1 MCLYLCLLTVIENEE
16 PCQCVF
22 VFWLFY
28 NAHMHNVNVDTCVER
43 EATVSFKSLSLFLSL
58 SGRHPNTFTTQDG
71 THEHRTHGIENPIK
85 NRPADK
91 GDEHIVLR
99 VISQFHTSTFF
110 LHSGL
115 ELGCSCSQ
123 KVRRAAHATQQQK
136 ILFSQKTNSVRWNS
150 ADDWKNITP
159 QWNTAKS
166 CPTTCPL
173 LFQIYDPHSGRG
185 LQLVSRSI
193 IIVPN
198 T

>member
-1 MCLYLCLLTVIENEE
+1 MLIHAWDGRLLWVLN
-16 PCQCVF
+16 
-22 VFWLFY
+22 L
-28 NAHMHNVNVDTCVER
+28 
-43 EATVSFKSLSLFLSL
+43 SLSLSLSL
-58 SGRHPNTFTTQDG
+58 SGRRPNTFTTQDG
-71 THEHRTHGIENPIK
+71 THKHRTCGIENPIK

-110 LHSGL
+110 LHSGVG
-115 ELGCSCSQ
+115 LGFSL
-123 KVRRAAHATQQQK
+123 KVRRAAHATQQQQK
-136 ILFSQKTNSVRWNS
+136 ILFGQKTNSVRWNS

-166 CPTTCPL
+166 SHPTCPL
-173 LFQIYDPHSGRG
+173 LFQIYDPQSGRG
-185 LQLVSRSI
+185 LQLVSHSI